1 MNVEF
6 KNDFQ
11 PYTLYLTDLLG
22 KLVWQQ
28 KGQLPNER
36 FSITQIPIGHYYI
49 RIELQNGKVL
59 EDILIKQ

>member
-1 MNVEF
+1 M
-6 KNDFQ
+6 
-11 PYTLYLTDLLG
+11 
-22 KLVWQQ
+22 QQ
-28 KGQLPNER
+28 NLFLNNMQQNLDNFIGRNQQLICPRHQLPNER